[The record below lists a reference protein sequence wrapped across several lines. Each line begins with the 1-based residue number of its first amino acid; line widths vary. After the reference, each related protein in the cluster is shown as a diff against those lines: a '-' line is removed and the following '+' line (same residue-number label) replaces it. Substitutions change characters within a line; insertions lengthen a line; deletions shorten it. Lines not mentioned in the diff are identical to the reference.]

1 MDGSDIFTADMSS
14 EDKQAAALAAA
25 VEYLKAAG
33 YTFDEATGKF
43 TAAPEGAKLEYE
55 LMIPADGNGDHPSFM
70 ICTLAKQAFETIGIN
85 LIVNDLS
92 DPNVLWDR
100 IDAGTQEL
108 WCAAW
113 GATID
118 PDMYQVYH
126 SSNIVG
132 LGGSD
137 SNHYHI
143 ADAELDQLI
152 LEGRASDDQAYRK
165 TVYKA
170 ALDKIIDWAV
180 EIPVYQ
186 RQNCIIFSAERI
198 NMDTVLGDITTFYG
212 WMNGVDTM
220 EMAK

>member
-1 MDGSDIFTADMSS
+1 M
-14 EDKQAAALAAA
+14 
-25 VEYLKAAG
+25 
-33 YTFDEATGKF
+33 
-43 TAAPEGAKLEYE
+43 
-55 LMIPADGNGDHPSFM
+55 
-70 ICTLAKQAFETIGIN
+70 
-85 LIVNDLS
+85 
-92 DPNVLWDR
+92 
-100 IDAGTQEL
+100 DAGTQEL

-113 GATID
+113 NATID

-132 LGGSD
+132 MGGSD

-170 ALDKIIDWAV
+170 ALV

-212 WMNGVDTM
+212 WMNGVETM

>member
-1 MDGSDIFTADMSS
+1 MQGHHRLIANPGIIFDFYNRIARRNHRFDNIIDFRSRDLLFIKREIIFMVRSNKGYNGVS
-14 EDKQAAALAAA
+14 E
-25 VEYLKAAG
+25 G
-33 YTFDEATGKF
+33 
-43 TAAPEGAKLEYE
+43 
-55 LMIPADGNGDHPSFM
+55 
-70 ICTLAKQAFETIGIN
+70 IGRNIR
-85 LIVNDLS
+85 LS
-92 DPNVLWDR
+92 
-100 IDAGTQEL
+100 A
-108 WCAAW
+108 
-113 GATID
+113 
-118 PDMYQVYH
+118 
-126 SSNIVG
+126 
-132 LGGSD
+132 
-137 SNHYHI
+137 HYHI

-212 WMNGVDTM
+212 WLNGVDTM